1 MEAERVRRINRRE
14 YPRSR
19 STKLLSRS
27 DPGVTS
33 EDDTGE
39 ERSSEV
45 GTVVDN
51 LYLGRNVESSIHT
64 GLASTYVLRPS
75 KIRPWISELGR
86 RSEYWERPR
95 TIPRIRSVN
104 LRLGKKTSYESELRR
119 WTRPELSPRE
129 LEFRSSRKKGVQEFR
144 HAARWGESK
153 SSFVLKNTGARAEYL
168 YYEALLKELD
178 LNKIRRKGLRGDE
191 VIGTGARSRSK
202 RTCG

>member
-51 LYLGRNVESSIHT
+51 LYLDRNVESSIHT

-129 LEFRSSRKKGVQEFR
+129 LEFRSSRGIGVREFR
-144 HAARWGESK
+144 HATRWG
-153 SSFVLKNTGARAEYL
+153 
-168 YYEALLKELD
+168 
-178 LNKIRRKGLRGDE
+178 
-191 VIGTGARSRSK
+191 
-202 RTCG
+202 